1 MNVSLTGRQRRAWE
15 RVESRYEAYALLLP
29 GDPSFVCQPK
39 ACDAH
44 CCRKFSVSVGE
55 RERERM
61 ERLSEFSPV
70 EFLECEDGRP
80 IELPLA
86 RPYILRRAG
95 DGCALLGPD
104 LACTGYAGRPDA
116 CRQYPHQV
124 VFVDTGGN
132 PLRRPGPEA
141 AESVNRLATGQDP
154 GDVMALLLRH
164 VECPGFTGPALGR
177 GDWGALLVATFQLQ
191 NRPA

>member
-1 MNVSLTGRQRRAWE
+1 MDASLVARLRETWKKIEA
-15 RVESRYEAYALLLP
+15 RYEAYALLLP
-29 GDPSFVCQPK
+29 GAPSFICQPR

-44 CCRKFSVSVGE
+44 CCRKFSVSLGE

-61 ERLSEFSPV
+61 ERLMSFSPA

-95 DGCALLGPD
+95 NGCALLGTD

-124 VFVDTGGN
+124 VFVDTAGN
-132 PLRRPGPEA
+132 PLRRPGPAA
-141 AESVNRLATGQDP
+141 AESVNRLAKGQEP
-154 GDVMALLLRH
+154 GDAIALLLRH
-164 VECPGFTGPALGR
+164 VECPGFTGPALSP
-177 GDWGALLVATFQLQ
+177 GDWGALLVATFRLQ
-191 NRPA
+191 SGPA